1 MIDATTL
8 ENYLFDHCRLTD
20 YPTHQQSI
28 QEFRLLPTTSLTE
41 IPPDAKNIRF
51 VGEFSLKD
59 DSITKLDFGELPLN
73 TLESI
78 IIGQHCFP
86 GLTTICFRGKKLI
99 NPSNAL

>member
-41 IPPDAKNIRF
+41 IPSDTKSVRF
-51 VGEFSLKD
+51 VGEYSTED
-59 DSITKLDFGELPLN
+59 NSIMKLDFGELSLN
-73 TLESI
+73 TLESM
-78 IIGQHCFP
+78 IIGQRCFL
-86 GLTTICFRGKKLI
+86 GLKAICFRGRRFTSRSK
-99 NPSNAL
+99 